1 MFKISIILC
10 LLSDIACASNYELS
24 YNDREFSNVSVN
36 EIARLLEGNR
46 RNSEIPRKAV
56 NYSWTRS
63 DSGSRQGS
71 LSPPKD
77 FGNSFNSQKLGARPV
92 NNKYQYEFIGSNSS
106 NMLKYS
112 LPKIDETSFTY
123 ETERSFQN
131 KKSTGTIPKQTNKN
145 SFTVNADVHEE
156 QQSSRTSENQQFIR
170 TNESKQ
176 TYENSGEIDKSP
188 QYTRQFKQT
197 SPNQSPEAPRLV
209 LRHQNKS
216 NCHDIETPRESEKRN
231 EISKYKNEDDGV
243 SDCTSALFCFLD
255 CFFG

>member
-1 MFKISIILC
+1 MFKISIILY

-36 EIARLLEGNR
+36 ERARLFEVNR
-46 RNSEIPRKAV
+46 RNLEIPRKAV
-56 NYSWTRS
+56 NYSLMRS
-63 DSGSRQGS
+63 GSGSRQGS

-92 NNKYQYEFIGSNSS
+92 NNKYQYEYVRSNSP
-106 NMLKYS
+106 NMFKYS

-123 ETERSFQN
+123 ETERSYQD
-131 KKSTGTIPKQTNKN
+131 KKSTGTIPKQTNEN

-156 QQSSRTSENQQFIR
+156 QQSFRTSENQQFIR
-170 TNESKQ
+170 TSESKQ
-176 TYENSGEIDKSP
+176 TYENSGGIDKYP
-188 QYTRQFKQT
+188 QYTRQLKQT
-197 SPNQSPEAPRLV
+197 SPNQSSETSRLV

-216 NCHDIETPRESEKRN
+216 NCDDIETPRESKKRS
-231 EISKYKNEDDGV
+231 EISKYKKGDDGV

>member
-36 EIARLLEGNR
+36 ERARLFEVNR
-46 RNSEIPRKAV
+46 RNLEIPRKHV
-56 NYSWTRS
+56 NYSLMRS
-63 DSGSRQGS
+63 GSGSRQGS

-77 FGNSFNSQKLGARPV
+77 FGNRFNSQKLGARPV

-123 ETERSFQN
+123 ETERSYQN
-131 KKSTGTIPKQTNKN
+131 KQSIGTIPKQTNKN
-145 SFTVNADVHEE
+145 LFTVNADVHEE
-156 QQSSRTSENQQFIR
+156 KQSSRTSENQQFIR
-170 TNESKQ
+170 TNESEQ
-176 TYENSGEIDKSP
+176 THENFGKIDNSP
-188 QYTRQFKQT
+188 QYTRQLKQN
-197 SPNQSPEAPRLV
+197 SQNQSPETSRLV

-216 NCHDIETPRESEKRN
+216 NLDEIETPRESEKRS
-231 EISKYKNEDDGV
+231 EISKYKKENDGV